1 MKNKKGFTL
10 IELLAVI
17 VILAVIMVIAVP
29 KVLNIIE
36 NSEKKSYENSVNL
49 MVEAARL
56 KYQTGNI
63 KGENIQLP
71 LSYIYEDNKQTNI
84 EEVGELVFKGDKPF
98 SGTITITEEGKIVV
112 ENLVS
117 KNKKWC
123 ALKEQNNAEAKVGD
137 ASELG
142 CAIEEVDND
151 NYLIKATSSN
161 ASDPYLNGPIK
172 KEEIESIKFERS
184 KKVPS
189 DAIKSWDVS
198 EKQNKS
204 IMAWYKDEDNNSKY
218 ELYIGQNGGVKA
230 NPVSSYLFSSLT
242 NLTNI
247 DLSNFDTTNVTD
259 MRYMFADCRSLT
271 SLNVSNFDTS
281 KVEDMRYMFS
291 SCSSLKNLNLG
302 EKFDTS
308 KVTSMEAMF
317 NGCSSLTSLNV
328 SNFDTT
334 NVTDMRSM
342 FDNCS
347 SLTSLNVSNFDTS
360 NVKNV
365 GSMFCNCSSL
375 TSLDLGDKF
384 DTSKVIYTSH
394 MFYNCSL
401 LTNLDLENKFD
412 TSNVITMEEMFYN
425 CSSLTSL
432 DLGDKFDTSEVKGMN
447 SMFNKC
453 SSLTSLNLGE
463 KFNTSKVTN
472 MEGMFFSCS
481 SLTNLNLGDKFDT
494 TKVANMAYMFANCS
508 KLTTE
513 ITIKNPNVTS
523 YSIMFNKA
531 ATETGSKIT
540 VNYTAKTSNL
550 VTNMVNTKSEN
561 SNIVKGK
568 QL

>member
-29 KVLNIIE
+29 KIINIIE

-151 NYLIKATSSN
+151 NYLIKATNSDASN
-161 ASDPYLNGPIK
+161 PYLNGPIK

-189 DAIKSWDVS
+189 DAINSWDVS
-198 EKQNKS
+198 KEQNES
-204 IMAWYKDEDNNSKY
+204 IMAWYKDSDNDSLY

-230 NPVSSYLFSSLT
+230 NRDSSNLFRYLKK
-242 NLTNI
+242 LTNI

-259 MRYMFADCRSLT
+259 MGYMFYHCDSLT
-271 SLNVSNFDTS
+271 SLDVSNFNTS
-281 KVEDMRYMFS
+281 KV
-291 SCSSLKNLNLG
+291 KNMA
-302 EKFDTS
+302 D
-308 KVTSMEAMF
+308 
-317 NGCSSLTSLNV
+317 
-328 SNFDTT
+328 
-334 NVTDMRSM
+334 M

-360 NVKNV
+360 NVEYMNYMFSNCLKLINLDVSSFDTSNV
-365 GSMFCNCSSL
+365 EYMTYMFYECKSL
-375 TSLDLGDKF
+375 TNIIGLDKF
-384 DTSKVIYTSH
+384 NTSKVIYMIG
-394 MFYNCSL
+394 MFY
-401 LTNLDLENKFD
+401 
-412 TSNVITMEEMFYN
+412 
-425 CSSLTSL
+425 
-432 DLGDKFDTSEVKGMN
+432 G
-447 SMFNKC
+447 C
-453 SSLTSLNLGE
+453 SSLTSLNVSNFDTSNVERMYQMFSNCSSLTNLDLSN
-463 KFNTSKVTN
+463 FDTSKVTD
-472 MEGMFFSCS
+472 MGDMFRKCS
-481 SLTNLNLGDKFDT
+481 SLTNLNLGEKFDT
-494 TKVANMAYMFANCS
+494 TKVTKMSYMFYDS
-508 KLTTE
+508 PKIITE
-513 ITIKNPNVTS
+513 FTVRNPNVTD
-523 YSIMFNKA
+523 YSNMFGYA
-531 ATETGSKIT
+531 ATELGSKIT
-540 VNYTAKTSNL
+540 VNYTSETESL
-550 VTNMVNTKSEN
+550 VTSMINTKSKS
-561 SNIVKGK
+561 SNVVKGVEK
-568 QL
+568 